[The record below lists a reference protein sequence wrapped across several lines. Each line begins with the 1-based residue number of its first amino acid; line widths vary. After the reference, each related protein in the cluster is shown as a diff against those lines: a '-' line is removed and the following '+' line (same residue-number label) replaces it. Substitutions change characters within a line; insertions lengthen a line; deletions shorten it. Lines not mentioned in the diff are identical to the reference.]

1 MATCLR
7 WSPSL
12 TLLQLGEAPASL
24 WSWEDKQKKMDGYDK
39 TLTEKLEKARMRLQ
53 TKRCQTWE
61 LAERVRKAC
70 KTSVVCFSLPEATL
84 AARNTAHRKLSLNCW
99 WSNCIVGRCS
109 SFGNTHTNPLPNKHS
124 VERDC
129 VFPQSHFCILSLLL
143 WFCPLLL
150 LQTEL
155 RFSIIDTD
163 SHADISAEASRYKYM
178 GV

>member
-1 MATCLR
+1 
-7 WSPSL
+7 
-12 TLLQLGEAPASL
+12 
-24 WSWEDKQKKMDGYDK
+24 MDGYDK

-143 WFCPLLL
+143 WFCPLLHRLSCRHISRSRQVQIYGGLIFHTQAVYGL
-150 LQTEL
+150 LLLFMQQ
-155 RFSIIDTD
+155 
-163 SHADISAEASRYKYM
+163 Y
-178 GV
+178 